1 MEEVTNLAGVNLY
14 GLHVEQ
20 CISSYVVKHNII
32 IIIYYAIRRQI
43 KYSGTQLKH
52 RYKIYVNNDSIYE
65 FLRLLRLISSQAKL
79 RRLHVFDVCV

>member
-32 IIIYYAIRRQI
+32 IIYYAIRQQI